1 MRFERWSPAEP
12 GPGEPCPG
20 QAPWQVAGTRA
31 CRSRSAGGRWQ
42 VPRSRALA
50 RAWRCHEP
58 EGSGRATS
66 RREEGHSHGRPDA
79 RAATVQPCV
88 TSIRQS
94 LVSRSG
100 WPRSRGP
107 LRAEPSLVPPCHPRT
122 GAESSD
128 QPTVARA
135 THHSLRPRLCPR
147 RRHPGRP
154 APEQGDTPVL
164 SIRLKRGPG
173 QSTAVWAL
181 TGCFHYAAF

>member
-1 MRFERWSPAEP
+1 MESSRA
-12 GPGEPCPG
+12 GPRRALPRAGP
-20 QAPWQVAGTRA
+20 VAGGGEKGMPVPLR
-31 CRSRSAGGRWQ
+31 GGRWQ

-66 RREEGHSHGRPDA
+66 RCEAGHSHGRPDA